1 VLLGF
6 EVRSGRDPIIG
17 ELQIQHIGGPLSL
30 RRRHAESAGRAFW
43 VGDCNCSLCGRL
55 GTLWAYYPDAEV
67 EVTGETKAYVWGDRT
82 IGIHHCPMCGC
93 VSHWRTLGEDF
104 GKMGVNARLL
114 DGFDPCGVEVRPLD
128 NR

>member
-1 VLLGF
+1 LANFKSSTL
-6 EVRSGRDPIIG
+6 
-17 ELQIQHIGGPLSL
+17 
-30 RRRHAESAGRAFW
+30 AGRCHCGGVTLKVPAAPSW

-67 EVTGETKAYVWGDRT
+67 EVTGETMAYVWGDRT